1 MPWIF
6 SRIESKIGLDSAK
19 GVVCENGLTSSKLR
33 ARPTTAKSITLPMG
47 DLGHVIESGI
57 GARPEEMRKLD
68 ALGGLAGWKEAVTKI
83 SEAHAVAFKQTPFI
97 FTAAKSIGGQNGWA
111 PQFA

>member
-1 MPWIF
+1 
-6 SRIESKIGLDSAK
+6 
-19 GVVCENGLTSSKLR
+19 
-33 ARPTTAKSITLPMG
+33 MG